1 MSVIHIDGAELIAQL
16 DAHGWTQGYWT
27 DDDGRICAH
36 QAIRLCSPKPG
47 DAMLIERVA
56 DRQGWGP
63 DWNDDESTPEADVR
77 ALLARGVDVT
87 DEMLADTFGPQ
98 WRAVVRLV
106 RRAAATLTAD
116 DVVRLDTAWDAAW
129 GAARD
134 AARRA
139 ARRAAARGAA
149 WDAARGA
156 AWDAARGAAAR
167 NAAWSAGWSAGWSA
181 VGDAALAIA
190 TWDLATD
197 DGHFTPADRD
207 LLIEPWLTI
216 DPGIADDIVEVAA

>member
-63 DWNDDESTPEADVR
+63 DWNDDESTTEADVR

-116 DVVRLDTAWDAAW
+116 DVVRLDT
-129 GAARD
+129 
-134 AARRA
+134 
-139 ARRAAARGAA
+139 A